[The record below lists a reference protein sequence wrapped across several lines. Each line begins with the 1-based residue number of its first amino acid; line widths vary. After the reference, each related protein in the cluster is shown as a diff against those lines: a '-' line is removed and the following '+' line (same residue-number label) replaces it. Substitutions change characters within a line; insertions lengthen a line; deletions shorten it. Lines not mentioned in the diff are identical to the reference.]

1 MKFVLASHNR
11 KKLAEMQEILREL
24 GVEVVL
30 QSDVGLD
37 LEPEENGTTFR
48 ENAEIKAKA
57 VWEKTGGIV
66 LADDSGLVIDY
77 LNGEPGVYSARY
89 LGDTPYEE
97 KNRILI
103 ERVKDAKGKER
114 SARFMCN
121 IAAVLPDGRVLHT
134 EAAME
139 GEIAKEAA
147 GNGGFGYDPILWLPE
162 YGKTSAELTMEEK
175 NRISHRGKALPDEI
189 RHTCL
194 RTRHRGSFEQSL
206 QIVLIHFRHN
216 DTSHIVSSSCF
227 RMNYSLSAKIFPIS
241 NKRPSPFSPRKP

>member
-1 MKFVLASHNR
+1 MSEKIIFATGNAG
-11 KKLAEMQEILREL
+11 KLKEIREILKDLNREIVTMREA
-24 GVEVVL
+24 GFE
-30 QSDVGLD
+30 G
-37 LEPEENGTTFR
+37 EIEENGTTFR

-121 IAAVLPDGRVLHT
+121 IAAVLPDGR
-134 EAAME
+134 
-139 GEIAKEAA
+139 
-147 GNGGFGYDPILWLPE
+147 
-162 YGKTSAELTMEEK
+162 SA
-175 NRISHRGKALPDEI
+175 SHRSGDGGRDCK
-189 RHTCL
+189 
-194 RTRHRGSFEQSL
+194 GSGW
-206 QIVLIHFRHN
+206 
-216 DTSHIVSSSCF
+216 
-227 RMNYSLSAKIFPIS
+227 
-241 NKRPSPFSPRKP
+241 KRRIWI

>member
-1 MKFVLASHNR
+1 MAGYEKPCCLRIKERGKVSEKIIFATGNAG
-11 KKLAEMQEILREL
+11 KLKEIREILKDLNREIVTMREA
-24 GVEVVL
+24 GFE
-30 QSDVGLD
+30 G
-37 LEPEENGTTFR
+37 EIEENGTTFR

-57 VWEKTGGIV
+57 VWEKTGGI
-66 LADDSGLVIDY
+66 
-77 LNGEPGVYSARY
+77 EPGVYSARY

-175 NRISHRGKALPDEI
+175 NRISHRGKALE
-189 RHTCL
+189 
-194 RTRHRGSFEQSL
+194 
-206 QIVLIHFRHN
+206 
-216 DTSHIVSSSCF
+216 
-227 RMNYSLSAKIFPIS
+227 RMKDALKEALGE
-241 NKRPSPFSPRKP
+241 

>member
-1 MKFVLASHNR
+1 MSEKIIFATGNAG
-11 KKLAEMQEILREL
+11 KLKEIREILKDLNREIVTMREA
-24 GVEVVL
+24 GFE
-30 QSDVGLD
+30 G
-37 LEPEENGTTFR
+37 EIEENGTTFR

-89 LGDTPYEE
+89 LGVTPY
-97 KNRILI
+97 
-103 ERVKDAKGKER
+103 DAKGKER

-175 NRISHRGKALPDEI
+175 NRISHRGKALE
-189 RHTCL
+189 
-194 RTRHRGSFEQSL
+194 
-206 QIVLIHFRHN
+206 
-216 DTSHIVSSSCF
+216 
-227 RMNYSLSAKIFPIS
+227 RMKDALKEALGE
-241 NKRPSPFSPRKP
+241 